1 MSNNG
6 LRIAKVAAV
15 VFALGVSAWI
25 VMLAHDGANG
35 TGAAAPQNPPEAAPS
50 APGEVSTDSF
60 DETEFDRKVKED
72 PGFMFS
78 SKSAMPIQ
86 PEVEAEAKTDKAKKE
101 KPEPVFLPTSKSGIP
116 IGPGA
121 KSKAKPA
128 DGK

>member
-25 VMLAHDGANG
+25 VMLAHDGAND
-35 TGAAAPQNPPEAAPS
+35 TGAAHAPTTPPS
-50 APGEVSTDSF
+50 SPGEVSTDSF
-60 DETEFDRKVKED
+60 DETGFDRKVKED

-86 PEVEAEAKTDKAKKE
+86 PEVEAEAETDKAKKE